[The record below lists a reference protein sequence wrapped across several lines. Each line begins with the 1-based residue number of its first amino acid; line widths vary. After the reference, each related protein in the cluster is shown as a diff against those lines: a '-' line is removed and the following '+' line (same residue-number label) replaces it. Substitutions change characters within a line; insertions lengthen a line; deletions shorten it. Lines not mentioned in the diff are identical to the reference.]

1 MNINHYAYRVIWSEE
16 DHEHIGLCSEFPSLS
31 WLDDSPEKA
40 LSGIQKT
47 VQAVVTDMEQ
57 SAEPIPQPIS
67 ERSYSGKF
75 QVRIPAEIHRHLA
88 LEAAEQGVSLNR
100 LISARL
106 ST

>member
-16 DHEHIGLCSEFPSLS
+16 DGEHIGLCSEFPSLS
-31 WLDDSPEKA
+31 WLDNSPEKA
-40 LSGIQKT
+40 LAGIQQT
-47 VQAVVTDMEQ
+47 VKEVVEEMQ
-57 SAEPIPQPIS
+57 SSGEKVPEPIS

-75 QVRIPAEIHRHLA
+75 QIRIPAEVHRHLA

-106 ST
+106 SI

>member
-16 DHEHIGLCSEFPSLS
+16 DNEHIGLCSEFPSLS

-40 LSGIQKT
+40 LIGIQNT
-47 VQAVVTDMEQ
+47 VEEVVADMRQ
-57 SAEPIPQPIS
+57 SGDKVPQPIS

-75 QVRIPAEIHRHLA
+75 QVRIPAEMHRHLA

>member
-16 DHEHIGLCSEFPSLS
+16 DNEHIGLCSEFPSLS

-40 LSGIQKT
+40 LEGIQKT
-47 VQAVVTDMEQ
+47 VQTVVTDMEESGEQ
-57 SAEPIPQPIS
+57 VPQPIS

-75 QVRIPAEIHRHLA
+75 QVRIPAEVHRHLA

-106 ST
+106 SA